1 MIFTAATD
9 HIYLDGGHVVDFA
22 NKAFELLDHLGWKM
36 AGQVLPSLVHGM
48 ARARRSE
55 ELSQWRNP
63 IDISSMVWEARAELP
78 SLLGQRRQR
87 QVSQL
92 E

>member
-22 NKAFELLDHLGWKM
+22 NKAFELLDHLGWEM

-78 SLLGQRRQR
+78 GLLDKGGR